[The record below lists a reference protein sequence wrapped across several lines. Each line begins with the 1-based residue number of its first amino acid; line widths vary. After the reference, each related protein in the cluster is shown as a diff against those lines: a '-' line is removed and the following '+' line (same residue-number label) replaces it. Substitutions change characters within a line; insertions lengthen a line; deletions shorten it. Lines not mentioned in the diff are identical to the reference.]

1 MDYEEIFLKKLQL
14 ILLIE
19 ETYNIKISN
28 LEIESIKTIED
39 LLKLIS
45 KKVGY

>member
-1 MDYEEIFLKKLQL
+1 MDYEEMFLKKLQL

-19 ETYNIKISN
+19 ETYNIKITN